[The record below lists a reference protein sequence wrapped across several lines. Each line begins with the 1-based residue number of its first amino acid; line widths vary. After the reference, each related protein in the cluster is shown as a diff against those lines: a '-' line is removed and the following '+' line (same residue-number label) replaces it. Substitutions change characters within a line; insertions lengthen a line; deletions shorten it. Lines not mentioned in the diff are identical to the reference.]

1 VTDREQN
8 QRFPAKCNGL
18 IQVSCIAS
26 VIEAG
31 GEVNSKIT
39 Q

>member
-1 VTDREQN
+1 VTDREQS
-8 QRFPAKCNGL
+8 QRFSEKCNGL
-18 IQVSCIAS
+18 IQVFGIAS

-31 GEVNSKIT
+31 GESIRKII